1 MTQLFKP
8 SLSTLGLAIRK
19 ICHKNIL
26 PISLFAIALPAFADE
41 ATNSVQ
47 DVEPETIVVTASALK
62 VETPLEETPRSAS
75 VVDREELEIRQVQKV
90 DEALRYRAGVTSQ
103 PYGADNDTDWIK
115 VRGFD
120 AATYLDG
127 NRLFKDG
134 YYGWMLEPFG
144 IERVEVLKG
153 PASILYGEAPPG
165 GVISAVSKRPTD
177 TPQGEI
183 DLQVGNRS
191 HKQIGIDISD
201 YANENGDARYRIV
214 AMANERD
221 GVLDG
226 TYNQRYYLA
235 PSLALDLSDRTTLT
249 LLASIIDDE
258 GVPTNGFFPAN
269 GSLIDTPQG
278 KLDPSTNLGEPGYDI
293 NEKTQF
299 SLGYA
304 LEHEFNDTWTLKQN
318 ANYGHIDMLL
328 RSSYVFSAPAVD
340 SGGNI
345 IDPNVYNRGL
355 VYRDGSV
362 DSYSLDTQ
370 TVGRFYTDRT
380 EQTLLLG
387 LDLQTHKNEGKE
399 KDDYA
404 FGGPIDIFNHTPGNF
419 TPVDP
424 STLTSRTI
432 GKDQVGLYAQ
442 HQVKLDGQWV
452 MLLGGRYDYVK
463 TKNNNKTSEVKEKR
477 DDSQLSL
484 NGGLMYL
491 ASNGFAP
498 YASYSES
505 FEVLTTVDPATGK
518 LYKPLEGQQTEVG
531 VKYTPEFIDGYLNLA
546 LFDITQ
552 KNALVTNPATYV
564 KTQTGEATSQGVE
577 VEGIGYLTDNLKL
590 TASYTYTDARTDETY
605 GKGKEQR
612 AALIPRHAASAWLDY
627 DFTTELLQ
635 GLTLGGG
642 VRYNGETVDNPASSS
657 RTVPSYTLVDAVA
670 RYNINN
676 QWQAQLN
683 VNNLFDET
691 YVSSCDYY
699 CYYGEERSVIAT
711 LNYRW

>member
-8 SLSTLGLAIRK
+8 SPSTLGLAIRQ
-19 ICHKNIL
+19 ICHKSIL

-41 ATNSVQ
+41 TTNSVQ

-75 VVDREELEIRQVQKV
+75 VIDREELEIRQVQKV

-269 GSLIDTPQG
+269 GSLIDTQQG

-355 VYRDGSV
+355 VYRNGSV

-424 STLTSRTI
+424 
-432 GKDQVGLYAQ
+432 
-442 HQVKLDGQWV
+442 
-452 MLLGGRYDYVK
+452 
-463 TKNNNKTSEVKEKR
+463 
-477 DDSQLSL
+477 
-484 NGGLMYL
+484 
-491 ASNGFAP
+491 
-498 YASYSES
+498 
-505 FEVLTTVDPATGK
+505 
-518 LYKPLEGQQTEVG
+518 
-531 VKYTPEFIDGYLNLA
+531 
-546 LFDITQ
+546 
-552 KNALVTNPATYV
+552 
-564 KTQTGEATSQGVE
+564 
-577 VEGIGYLTDNLKL
+577 
-590 TASYTYTDARTDETY
+590 
-605 GKGKEQR
+605 
-612 AALIPRHAASAWLDY
+612 
-627 DFTTELLQ
+627 
-635 GLTLGGG
+635 
-642 VRYNGETVDNPASSS
+642 
-657 RTVPSYTLVDAVA
+657 
-670 RYNINN
+670 
-676 QWQAQLN
+676 
-683 VNNLFDET
+683 
-691 YVSSCDYY
+691 
-699 CYYGEERSVIAT
+699 
-711 LNYRW
+711 